1 MYNLCN
7 KFCKEI
13 SDHKI
18 YSSKNFHMNSTY
30 FWYKIPGPFRY
41 KGREMQIN
49 FCYSSVSICVCLC
62 LKGRLSNQ
70 ELVHEDPQTPVVH
83 TLIMKLSLNHLRRK
97 VVQGPTKCGTSLN
110 EMIKCSEKMF
120 FSYCKT
126 WNEVSNHFRQ
136 GNNEGHILSV
146 DILLIF
152 NREKNS
158 QILLKD

>member
-1 MYNLCN
+1 MMYNLCN

-13 SDHKI
+13 FDHKI

-110 EMIKCSEKMF
+110 EMSDKKKCSFPIVKPEMRFQTTFDKGIMKVL
-120 FSYCKT
+120 Y
-126 WNEVSNHFRQ
+126 WV
-136 GNNEGHILSV
+136 
-146 DILLIF
+146 
-152 NREKNS
+152 
-158 QILLKD
+158 